1 MPGKRIPQLDA
12 IAGASTANDDN
23 LVIYDTDAG
32 TTKRILR
39 SQLAAGLVGDLPY
52 TPSGGIAATTVPT
65 AIAELDS
72 EAAKSAA
79 LAAAGGAALIGFT
92 PVGAVSAATVQAA
105 IAEVDSEAAKSAALA
120 AAGGAAL
127 IGNTPAGTIA
137 ATTVQGAINELDAD
151 TAKTGAAQTFT
162 AQQTLTSGLVL
173 QSIAAA
179 DIAAVANAINTA
191 NKVAGKVV
199 YDTTNKR
206 LMVADGAAAADP
218 WYVADGSTSVTPA

>member
-1 MPGKRIPQLDA
+1 
-12 IAGASTANDDN
+12 
-23 LVIYDTDAG
+23 
-32 TTKRILR
+32 
-39 SQLAAGLVGDLPY
+39 VGDLPY

-65 AIAELDS
+65 AIAEL
-72 EAAKSAA
+72 
-79 LAAAGGAALIGFT
+79 
-92 PVGAVSAATVQAA
+92 
-105 IAEVDSEAAKSAALA
+105 DSEAAKSAALA

-179 DIAAVANAINTA
+179 DIAAVANAVNTTG
-191 NKVAGKVV
+191 KVVGKVV
-199 YDTTNKR
+199 YDTTNRR
-206 LMVADGAAAADP
+206 LMIADGTADIDP
-218 WYVADGSTSVTPA
+218 WYVADGSAFVTPA